1 MKEWLFRSMSLNEE
15 LERRCGLNKSMYSR
29 SPIGHTRENGALL
42 RNHRDKN
49 ISSSNA
55 SGSCPSSHIEHL
67 FVIKGIAGL
76 ISDDLFL
83 VRDSNGDSYP
93 IYFAIDNPILR
104 IDNAFLNEA
113 ESSFSNFPISNYLNS
128 NSRSKGKDHYYYQ
141 SIYDKKSS
149 WKKSIISWIASYLC
163 FEVNIHS
170 SISEVTVNSSD
181 SNLICNESPNSSMT
195 ASANEN
201 PFNGGGGACSNDPH
215 NGGASSDDPDRK
227 KIDYSQFWVQCE
239 TCYELNYKKL
249 FKSKMYICESCGSHV
264 KMNSSDRI
272 ELLVDPGTW
281 YPINED
287 IVSTDPIEFDFKT
300 PLEVDFRPR
309 KLDSKPPLE
318 VDFRR
323 PIDEDDEELD
333 FTRPSELDFTRP
345 SELDFKSPMKW
356 VFKRPLD
363 LEQFGFEIDE
373 DEIEWSSEDEIDEDE
388 MEWWSE
394 DEIDEDEIEIDEDE
408 MEWWSEDEIDEDEIE
423 WSSEDEID
431 EDEMEWSSEDE
442 DEDFDPQEF
451 FSKEENEFDSED
463 EEDESYRDRLDSYQR
478 ETGLTEAVQTGIGE
492 LNGVPIAIGVMDF
505 EFIGGSMGSV
515 VGEKIARLIEY
526 ATIGSLPLIIACA
539 SGGARMQEGSLS
551 LMQMAKIS
559 SALYH
564 YRLNPK
570 FFYVSI
576 LTSPT
581 TGGVTA
587 SFGMLGDVIIAEP
600 NAYIAFAGKRVIEDI
615 LKTTI
620 PEGSQESEYLFEK
633 GLFDLMVPRNL
644 LKGVLSELFQLH
656 GFLPLNPNSKNANS
670 GFDSF

>member
-201 PFNGGGGACSNDPH
+201 PFNGG
-215 NGGASSDDPDRK
+215 ASSDDPDRK

-287 IVSTDPIEFDFKT
+287 IVSTDPIEF
-300 PLEVDFRPR
+300 
-309 KLDSKPPLE
+309 
-318 VDFRR
+318 
-323 PIDEDDEELD
+323 
-333 FTRPSELDFTRP
+333 
-345 SELDFKSPMKW
+345 
-356 VFKRPLD
+356 
-363 LEQFGFEIDE
+363 
-373 DEIEWSSEDEIDEDE
+373 
-388 MEWWSE
+388 
-394 DEIDEDEIEIDEDE
+394 
-408 MEWWSEDEIDEDEIE
+408 
-423 WSSEDEID
+423 
-431 EDEMEWSSEDE
+431 
-442 DEDFDPQEF
+442 
-451 FSKEENEFDSED
+451 D